1 VNARPVPF
9 ARIDPV
15 GARDMFIEH
24 ALVERDWSSHH
35 TFLEENRKA
44 MDAVR
49 ALEDRVRRRDIL
61 VDDEDVF
68 ALYDERIPDTVTSAR
83 HFDRW
88 WKKERAEQPDLL
100 TFTRSML
107 ARPEAGDV
115 RPSAFPDVWQ
125 QGGITLPLTYRFDPT
140 DDFDGVTVHIPLPL
154 LAHVHEDDFAW
165 QVPGRRLELVTA
177 LIRSLPKQLRR
188 SFVPP
193 GDVAEAVLARVGPE
207 DGPLVDVL
215 ARELGYLRA
224 EPVPLDELRLDRLPD
239 HLRMSF
245 VVTGDRG
252 EPIVAGKDLSALRSM
267 LHDEMRDV
275 TARLAPEVERTGLQ
289 EWTIGALPRTVDA
302 RWAGHAVTVHPAL
315 VDEGD
320 SVAVRL
326 FASEAEQTSA
336 MKAGTRRL
344 LLLTLPSATK
354 AVQRVLPDGTKL
366 ALGRAPGETSS
377 EVLAQCIAA
386 AIDRV
391 VADNGGPAW
400 DEDGFAKLREI
411 VRDDLVDTALAA
423 AVAVGDVL
431 LAAEEVEERIARLKS
446 SRATR
451 AAITDIR
458 GQLGQLVRPGWIVST
473 GTRRLPDVAR
483 YVRGIERRLE
493 RLPDAPERDLDATL
507 RVQRLERE
515 YNELHEALPP
525 SRKRDAWPIRWMLEE
540 LRISLFAQTVGTRQR
555 VSEKRVSREMDR
567 VAAGE

>member
-1 VNARPVPF
+1 VPLG
-9 ARIDPV
+9 RIDPV

-24 ALVERDWSSHH
+24 ALVERDWSGHH
-35 TFLEENRKA
+35 AFLEDNRKA

-49 ALEDRVRRRDIL
+49 KVEDRVRRRDIL
-61 VDDEDVF
+61 VDDDDVF

-83 HFDRW
+83 LFDRW
-88 WKKERAEQPDLL
+88 WKKQRAEQPDLL
-100 TFTRSML
+100 TFTRTEL

-115 RPSAFPDVWQ
+115 SPSAFPDVWRQ
-125 QGGITLPLTYRFDPT
+125 DGIVLPLTYRFDPA

-154 LAHVHEDDFAW
+154 LAHVHEDNFAW

-177 LIRSLPKQLRR
+177 LIRSFPKQLRR

-193 GDVAEAVLARVGPE
+193 REVAEAVLGRVGPD
-207 DGPLVDVL
+207 DGPLVDVV
-215 ARELGYLRA
+215 ARELGYLRG

-245 VVTGDRG
+245 VVTGEKG

-267 LHDEMRDV
+267 MHDEMREA
-275 TARLAPEVERTGLQ
+275 TARLAPELQRTGLLD
-289 EWTIGALPRTVDA
+289 WTIGMLPRTVDA
-302 RWAGHAVTVHPAL
+302 SWAGHTVTVHPAL
-315 VDEGD
+315 ADEGD

-326 FASEAEQTSA
+326 FASEAEQTIA

-354 AVQRVLPDGTKL
+354 SVQRVLPDATKL
-366 ALGRAPGETSS
+366 VLRRGEL
-377 EVLAQCIAA
+377 EQCIAA
-386 AIDRV
+386 AIDRI

-400 DEDGFAKLREI
+400 DEDEFAKLRGN
-411 VRDDLVDTALAA
+411 VRDDLVDTATAA
-423 AVAVGDVL
+423 ALAVGDVL
-431 LAAEEVEERIARLKS
+431 LAAEQVEERIARLKS
-446 SRATR
+446 SPTIR
-451 AAITDIR
+451 AAIADIR
-458 GQLGQLVRPGWIVST
+458 GQLGQLMRPGWIVST
-473 GTRRLPDVAR
+473 GTQRLPDVAR
-483 YVRGIERRLE
+483 YVRGIEHRLE
-493 RLPDAPERDLDATL
+493 RLRDAPERDLDAML

-515 YNELHEALPP
+515 YDELHEALPP

-540 LRISLFAQTVGTRQR
+540 LRISLFAQTLGTSQR